1 MNKFNEH
8 VMIDLETLGTKPGCV
23 ILTIGACTLD
33 LSENF
38 YDKISVESSSEG
50 FLMKKDLGTL
60 EWWSNQDPAAMQEA
74 FSGTKTLD
82 SVLIEFGI
90 WLNKIG
96 KGVKVWGN
104 GADFD
109 LSILG
114 AAYEACVR
122 PIPWKPYSGRC
133 YRTIKNL
140 HKDVIPDA
148 FRGIKHTALADAQ
161 FQALHLAKIARNKGL
176 ILS

>member
-1 MNKFNEH
+1 MSLQDN
-8 VMIDLETLGTKPGCV
+8 VMIDLETIGTKPGCV
-23 ILTIGACTLD
+23 VLTIGACTLD

-60 EWWSNQDPAAMQEA
+60 EWWSKQDPAAMQEA
-74 FSGTKTLD
+74 FSGTAALD
-82 SVLIEFGI
+82 AVLKKFSL
-90 WLNKIG
+90 WLVNIG

-109 LSILG
+109 LPILG
-114 AAYEACVR
+114 AAYEACMLY
-122 PIPWKPYSGRC
+122 IPWKPYNGRC

-148 FRGIKHTALADAQ
+148 FRGIKHNALADAQ